1 MNRSEPEPS
10 VAPRRPSSELADHGK
25 AGGRAVNTPLLD
37 PIGAYWNRHVHDLEI
52 ATHPVGTPQFFS
64 ELDAYRYEKLHY
76 LPGLLD
82 FATHRGKRVLEVGC
96 GVGIDL
102 VRFARVGARVT
113 GVDLS
118 PTAIGLARLNLAQ
131 CNLHADLG
139 MMNGEALG
147 FESAEFDLIYAHGV
161 LPYTPDA
168 AKMVGELHRVLR
180 PGGEAI
186 LMVYN
191 RYSWL
196 NALSRLA
203 HVKLEHADAP
213 VVNKHSMAEFRRL
226 LQPFARVRIV
236 AERFP
241 VTTRLHHGLK
251 ARLYNAVFVKAFN
264 RLPKALTRPLG
275 WHLVAFAVK

>member
-1 MNRSEPEPS
+1 MMRSEPEAS
-10 VAPRRPSSELADHGK
+10 VARRRPSSDLPDPGK
-25 AGGRAVNTPLLD
+25 VGSLVVNTPLLD
-37 PIGAYWNRHVHDLEI
+37 SIGAYWSRHVHDLEI
-52 ATHPVGTPQFFS
+52 ATHPVGTPDFFR
-64 ELDAYRYEKLHY
+64 ELDAYRYDKLHY
-76 LPGLLD
+76 LPGLID

-102 VRFARVGARVT
+102 VRFARAGARVT

-118 PTAIGLARLNLAQ
+118 PAAIGLARLNLAQ
-131 CNLHADLG
+131 CNVHADLRI
-139 MMNGEALG
+139 MNGEALG
-147 FESAEFDLIYAHGV
+147 FGSAEYDLIYAHGV
-161 LPYTPDA
+161 LPYTPDV

-191 RYSWL
+191 RHSWL

-213 VVNKHSMAEFRRL
+213 VMNRHSIAEFRRL

-241 VTTRLHHGLK
+241 VATRLHHGLK
-251 ARLYNAVFVKAFN
+251 ARLYNAMFVKAFN